1 MAFRI
6 INKTFR
12 RLFRLVMYPF
22 LVVVVLLIALQIFG
36 KKVAGQLL
44 TDIFRVPV
52 SMASVRF
59 DHRSAFPETQIIVK
73 DLLIHSSDSTFQK
86 DIFHIARAEV
96 QLNVFQ
102 TLYRRFMDKNAHLV
116 ITYIKA
122 DNVKVF
128 FAENYKGKRN
138 YDGLFKGKPGGPKRP
153 PPALIELKEI
163 KLTRAEF
170 RYYSEKKFKDYAFA
184 LDRIGV
190 NIQVK
195 RKQIEIKGDLAG
207 RTKYIQIKKLRLL
220 DDFPLQSHVALSYM
234 KDARKVYF
242 LPSTVVAVGNSA
254 LELKG
259 SMGTGKVQ
267 DFNLKFNTRKG
278 TVQTLLGLL
287 PAKTRKQLAQYDVQG
302 QLELLGSMTG
312 VQDSIREPHFEIK
325 FACTDAAFKNIK
337 TRAQVSRTRFNGIY
351 SNGERNS
358 VSTTLF
364 ALDTVQG
371 FLGERPFYSSF
382 RMRDFQN
389 PDIDLELK
397 STFLFADLMNLVG
410 LAVNDS
416 ARGEADVNISAH
428 GPLYFLTTA
437 RKNDSLRF
445 KGEIALREVSMAMDS
460 IPLEVQRL
468 NGKARLQGSDL
479 WIEHL
484 NGTFNG
490 DPLQC
495 ALSVE
500 GIVPFLLSKERKTK
514 INVKAEAAIASFDAD
529 RFIQTWKNFKPIP
542 TTEKQIARQKQRQY
556 QKEHRKETQAQ
567 IGFLP
572 ELPEWLT
579 GEAKLIIHDLN
590 YEQLNFDLFQCK
602 VKVNDRK
609 VQLDELSLQA
619 PQHQIVFS
627 GSWDASEKHS
637 LDNLRLR
644 FQSRDLTGLLHQAGL
659 LKKPMSA
666 DKHHQLQFILSG
678 GGVWEK
684 QGNNG
689 QPPKLNATF
698 RFYDGHYQEGRG
710 RLSVRELEFKIPIT
724 EALFYNPKHAPI
736 LIDSIYAVIEPRYR
750 LRGKVELESWQS
762 QNVKAEVNSSLA
774 LATLLSVFEIPTIQK
789 PIGTIDLQAKLA
801 GKIAH
806 FANPDSF
813 FKVKTE
819 GLVQLRRVGF
829 EFAENHIQVSDVQ
842 TDLRFNPDQAIEIRD
857 LSGKVGKTHFTGI
870 GYVEHI
876 VGYLYGKTS
885 ELAGNV
891 ALTAD
896 SLDIVEFLQS
906 SSSKKKKNTP
916 QDVHLSLPKAIRLT
930 SNLKISHAQYNR
942 LFFQDIEL
950 ASMLADEKIILD
962 KLKFKTCSGTVTA
975 NGLLDADHPDSL
987 GIFANLYVQGVDMPQ
1002 LLHSFNNF
1010 NQSFL
1015 THEQLQGKLNAQI
1028 IIADVLPKHLISDYK
1043 NLEIALNFTVTEGK
1057 LSNMDFLT
1065 KKLNPLFPKKY
1076 LQNIPFVMQG
1086 KNWRYMNR
1094 KLMVQDLELKSSLF
1108 DVMTSGQLSGT
1119 KQFAYKLHLIRV
1131 GRKERD
1137 NLPTLF
1143 KEHKNAYDETVWVFD
1158 LEAKDSKPKL
1168 RWDWLSA
1175 RKNTWR
1181 KMVRLLIGADR

>member
-1 MAFRI
+1 
-6 INKTFR
+6 
-12 RLFRLVMYPF
+12 MYPF
-22 LVVVVLLIALQIFG
+22 LVVVVLLISLQIFG
-36 KKVAGQLL
+36 KKVAGILL

-52 SMASVRF
+52 SMSSVRF
-59 DHRSAFPETQIIVK
+59 DHRSAFPETQVIVK
-73 DLLIHSSDSTFQK
+73 DLQIHSSDSSLKK

-96 QLNVFQ
+96 QLNIFQ
-102 TLYRRFMDKNAHLV
+102 TLYRRFFKENAHLV
-116 ITYIKA
+116 ITSIKA

-153 PPALIELKEI
+153 PPAVIELREI

-184 LDRIGV
+184 LDSIGV

-195 RKQIEIKGDLAG
+195 RKQIEIKGDLTG

-220 DDFPLQSHVALSYM
+220 DDFPLHAHVALSYV
-234 KDARKVYF
+234 KDARKIYF
-242 LPSTVVAVGNSA
+242 LPSTTVAVGNSA
-254 LELKG
+254 LEMKG
-259 SMGTGKVQ
+259 SMGAGPVQ

-278 TVQTLLGLL
+278 SVQTLLGLL
-287 PAKTRKQLAQYDVQG
+287 PAKTRNQLSQYDVRG
-302 QLELLGSMTG
+302 ELELLGSMTG
-312 VQDSIREPHFEIK
+312 VQDSIHEPHFEIK

-416 ARGEADVNISAH
+416 ASGEADVNISAH
-428 GPLYFLTTA
+428 GPLNYLTTE

-445 KGEIALREVSMAMDS
+445 KGDIALREVSMAMDS

-468 NGKARLQGSDL
+468 NGEARIQGSDL

-500 GIVPFLLSKERKTK
+500 GIVPFLLSKDRNTK
-514 INVKAEAAIASFDAD
+514 INVKAEAALASFDAD
-529 RFIQTWKNFKPIP
+529 RFIHTWKNFKPIA

-556 QKEHRKETQAQ
+556 QKDHRKETQALT
-567 IGFLP
+567 GFLP
-572 ELPEWLT
+572 ELPDWLS
-579 GEAKLIIHDLN
+579 GEAKLIVHDLN

-602 VKVNDRK
+602 VKVANRK

-619 PQHQIVFS
+619 PQHQITFS
-627 GSWDASEKHS
+627 GSWDASTQDHQ

-644 FQSRDLTGLLHQAGL
+644 FHSQDLPNLLKQAGL
-659 LKKPMSA
+659 LKQPITNEKQHGL
-666 DKHHQLQFILSG
+666 DFIITV

-684 QGNNG
+684 QGKNG
-689 QPPKLNATF
+689 QRPKLDALL
-698 RFYDGHYQEGRG
+698 RLYDGHYQESSGK
-710 RLSVRELEFKIPIT
+710 LSVRELEFKLPIT
-724 EALFYNPKHAPI
+724 EALFFDPQNAPI
-736 LIDSIYAVIEPRYR
+736 LIDSLYAVIEPRYR
-750 LRGKVELESWQS
+750 LRGKVELESWKS

-774 LATLLSVFEIPTIQK
+774 LATLLSVFSIPSIQK
-789 PIGTIDLQAKLA
+789 PVGTLDLQAKLA

-806 FANPDSF
+806 FSNPDSF
-813 FKVKTE
+813 FNVKTE

-829 EFAENHIQVSDVQ
+829 EFAENHLHVSEVQ

-857 LSGKVGKTHFTGI
+857 LRGKIGKTNFTGV

-885 ELAGNV
+885 ELQGNL

-896 SLDIVEFLQS
+896 SLDIVEFLQRS
-906 SSSKKKKNTP
+906 STKKKKSAP
-916 QDVHLSLPKAIRLT
+916 QAIHFTLPKTIRLT
-930 SNLKISHAQYNR
+930 SNLKITHAHYKR
-942 LFFQDIEL
+942 LQFQDIEL

-962 KLKFKTCSGTVTA
+962 KLQFQTCSGIVTA

-987 GIFANLYVQGVDMPQ
+987 GVFAKLYVQGVDMRQ
-1002 LLHSFNNF
+1002 LLQDFNNF
-1010 NQSFL
+1010 NQSYL

-1028 IIADVLPKHLISDYK
+1028 IVADVLPKHLISDYK

-1057 LSNMDFLT
+1057 LSNMDYLT

-1086 KNWRYMNR
+1086 KNWRYMNQ
-1094 KLMVQDLELKSSLF
+1094 KLIVNDLELKSSLF
-1108 DVMTSGQLSGT
+1108 DIMTSGQLSGT
-1119 KQFAYKLHLIRV
+1119 KQFNYKLHLIRV

-1137 NLPTLF
+1137 NLPTIF
-1143 KEHKNAYDETVWVFD
+1143 KRHKNPYDETVWVFD
-1158 LEAKDSKPKL
+1158 LEAKESKPKL

-1181 KMVRLLIGADR
+1181 KMVRLLIGGDQ